1 MISIIG
7 YKIISSSQI
16 VALLAFSL
24 VITECYYRTQ
34 IWLAFE
40 FKRHKSTL
48 KKVRKERSLLDKLLG
63 LYTSKYS
70 LAPHH
75 MRRYK
80 ISRVIAL
87 SGYMI
92 LLMLAVCLPEKWMY
106 VFDGYLICSAPI
118 IITIIVD
125 WIVLCFPGK
134 VPDFDRSNKP

>member
-40 FKRHKSTL
+40 FKQHKSTL

-63 LYTSKYS
+63 LYTSQYS

-87 SGYMI
+87 SG
-92 LLMLAVCLPEKWMY
+92 
-106 VFDGYLICSAPI
+106 FDGKMD
-118 IITIIVD
+118 V
-125 WIVLCFPGK
+125 CFRW
-134 VPDFDRSNKP
+134 VPNLECANYYYNNS